1 MIRASDLHFAGAF
14 VMSNRLVP
22 VLLLA
27 GLAFAGCGGSSS
39 DSIGPTDPTSGNG
52 NPGGS
57 TGVGDFHP
65 NFVPASGVLP
75 YPTDLYFSG
84 STDGTL
90 NGPLTPFLPN
100 AATINALDGFSTVA
114 SSTVRFSAPINAATI
129 SPATVIVLEVDLDN
143 ATKAAIGFRRPLV
156 YGSDYSAR
164 IATSLDSGGA
174 TLEIVPLKP
183 LTPSTG
189 ATNVGYLVILTAGLQ
204 DTSGNVA
211 TPDRDYLTVRTAAI
225 ADLTGGVFPPACATV
240 TNATLNGVCRL
251 TYTHLAVANG
261 AGIPL
266 TSIVLTYS
274 FSTQSTTDVMTYATA
289 TVPVA
294 PIGVVATGLNL
305 SALNPALPPIADI
318 YVGQLAIT
326 YHLDSA
332 APLSGRWE
340 AAPGGPD
347 GVSTNLTRFNPVPAP
362 KATNFPI
369 PLFVTVPNPASAQA
383 KPVAGWP
390 VIVFQHGIT
399 GNRLQAAAIA
409 GTYASQGFVVAS
421 IDLVLHG
428 LTDPANPLF
437 QPGDER
443 TFDLDLVDNATG
455 ASGPDGVIDSSG
467 SYFIN
472 LSSLLTSR
480 DNLRQSALDIV
491 QLVNALPNLDLDG
504 DTVAD
509 IDPARIHFA
518 GLSLGA
524 MVGTVANAMPIPT
537 LSAYLNAP
545 GGGIANLVR
554 DSASLGPRIQAG
566 LVAAGL
572 TPDTTL
578 YEQFFRDAQA
588 AVDSGDPVNFIA
600 GTVAARPVLLTQ
612 IINDQVVPNSAT
624 QRLVNAAPFVKTATP
639 GFNAVG
645 AGTGTWVHFTEGY
658 HGSLLNPLPPGTL
671 ASTTEMQTH
680 AASLAASGGTVFAIA
695 NPAILE
701 P

>member
-1 MIRASDLHFAGAF
+1 
-14 VMSNRLVP
+14 MSNRLVA
-22 VLLLA
+22 VLLMA
-27 GLAFAGCGGSSS
+27 GLALAGCGGSSS

-57 TGVGDFHP
+57 TSVGVFHP
-65 NFVPASGVLP
+65 NFQVGNGVGVLP

-90 NGPLTPFLPN
+90 NGPVTPFLPN

-114 SSTVRFSAPINAATI
+114 SSTVRFSAPIDAATI
-129 SPATVIVLEVDLDN
+129 SPASVIMLEVDLDN
-143 ATKAAIGFRRPLV
+143 ATKAAIGFRRPLI
-156 YGSDYSAR
+156 YGTDYTAR
-164 IATSLDSGGA
+164 VAASLDSGGA

-189 ATNVGYLVILTAGLQ
+189 ASNVGYLVILTAGLQ

-225 ADLTGGVFPPACATV
+225 ADLTGGVFPPTCITV
-240 TNATLNGVCRL
+240 TNATLNAVCQL

-274 FSTQSTTDVMTYATA
+274 FSTQSTADVMVYATA

-318 YVGQLAIT
+318 YVGQLAIN
-326 YHLDSA
+326 YYLDSA
-332 APLSGRWE
+332 APLTGRWE
-340 AAPGGPD
+340 AAPGGP
-347 GVSTNLTRFNPVPAP
+347 GVPSTNLTRFNPVPVA
-362 KATNFPI
+362 KSTNFPI
-369 PLFVTVPNPASAQA
+369 PLFVTVPNAGSGQA
-383 KPVAGWP
+383 KPAAGWP
-390 VIVFQHGIT
+390 VVIFQHGLS
-399 GNRLQAAAIA
+399 GNRVQSAAVA
-409 GTYASQGFVVAS
+409 GAYASQGFVVAA
-421 IDLVLHG
+421 IDIPLHG
-428 LTDPANPLF
+428 ITDTTNPLF
-437 QPGDER
+437 QADIER
-443 TFDLDLVDNATG
+443 TFDLDLIDNTTG
-455 ASGPDGVIDSSG
+455 APPADGVIDPSG
-467 SYFIN
+467 THIIN
-472 LSSLLTSR
+472 LTSLLTSR
-480 DNLRQSALDIV
+480 DNLRQAAIDIV
-491 QLVNALPNLDLDG
+491 QLAGALPNLDLDG
-504 DTVAD
+504 DTNSD
-509 IDPARIHFA
+509 IDPARIHYSA
-518 GLSLGA
+518 ISHGA
-524 MVGTVANAMPIPT
+524 IVGTIANAMPIPT
-537 LSAYLNAP
+537 VSAYLNVP
-545 GGGIANLVR
+545 GGGIANLLR
-554 DSASLGPRIQAG
+554 DSEALGPRVEAG

-578 YEQFFRDAQA
+578 YEQFFRDAQT
-588 AVDSGDPVNFIA
+588 AVDAGDPLNYIA
-600 GTVAARPVLLTQ
+600 AAVAARPVLLTQ
-612 IINDQVVPNSAT
+612 VINDTVVPNSAT

-645 AGTGTWVHFTEGY
+645 AGTGTWVHFTEGF
-658 HGSLLNPLPPGTL
+658 HGSLLSPAASL
-671 ASTTEMQTH
+671 ATTTEMQTH